1 MKKAK
6 NAPPWTRRKLHRY
19 RVKQRQQW
27 DEERAEER
35 NFQRWLEASTRRI
48 DKMTEGCTWTGRT

>member
-19 RVKQRQQW
+19 RTKQRQQW
-27 DEERAEER
+27 EEDRAEDKTFR
-35 NFQRWLEASTRRI
+35 RWLDASNRRME
-48 DKMTEGCTWTGRT
+48 KMMEGCNELG